1 MSIAE
6 IKRLVNSG
14 LTPLNKIIGSPNEEP
29 SANGSLHSRLSYLLE
44 KVGGG
49 TKQAIIQLI
58 LTMFYLRCRS
68 KLLLSPVRIISE
80 C

>member
-49 TKQAIIQLI
+49 EQN
-58 LTMFYLRCRS
+58 R
-68 KLLLSPVRIISE
+68 LLYS
-80 C
+80 